1 MTNAVLGHS
10 EQRVDV
16 EGSGDRHT
24 SSELQLIIR
33 NLRKTYPGRG
43 LVLDG
48 INLDVTKGESVA
60 LIGSNGCGKSTLL
73 RCSLRLIEPD
83 SADTTFLGEK
93 VQTLGKHRLRKLRAK
108 VGFVFQ
114 KHNLALRS
122 SVLTN
127 VVHGSFARIWGFQ
140 AWNQACAP
148 KHIREEAMHCLD
160 RVGLAHLS
168 NSRADRLSGGE
179 SQRVAIARAIMQK
192 PEFLMADEPVASL
205 DPRVADEVMELL
217 LGLTQQE
224 QLTLLYVSHNLDH
237 ALNYADRVVGLRD
250 HQIKLDAPA
259 DSLSKPELRELYGT
273 DENA

>member
-1 MTNAVLGHS
+1 MTEAVLDNAAERIS
-10 EQRVDV
+10 S
-16 EGSGDRHT
+16 EGST
-24 SSELQLIIR
+24 VANTTVELQLSIR
-33 NLRKTYPGRG
+33 DLRKGYPGRG
-43 LVLDG
+43 TVLDG
-48 INLDVTKGESVA
+48 INLDVSKGEAVS

-83 SADTTFLGEK
+83 QAQITFLGED
-93 VQTLGKHRLRKLRAK
+93 VHALGKHRLRKLRAK

-127 VVHGSFARIWGFQ
+127 VVHGSFARIWGYQ

-148 KHIREEAMHCLD
+148 KHIRDEAMHCLE

-168 NSRADRLSGGE
+168 ASRADRLSGGE

-192 PEFLMADEPVASL
+192 PKFLMADEPVASL

-217 LGLTQQE
+217 LGLTRQE
-224 QLTLLYVSHNLDH
+224 GLTLLYVSHNLDH

-250 HQIKLDAPA
+250 HKITLDAPA
-259 DSLSKPELRELYGT
+259 GNLSKPELRELYGT
-273 DENA
+273 EENP